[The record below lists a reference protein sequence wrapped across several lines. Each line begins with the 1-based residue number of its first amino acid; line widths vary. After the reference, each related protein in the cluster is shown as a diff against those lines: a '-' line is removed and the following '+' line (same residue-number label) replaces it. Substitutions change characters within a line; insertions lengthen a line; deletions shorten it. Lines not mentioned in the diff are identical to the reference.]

1 MMEHFFSVSLGG
13 VSLPCAARYD
23 QTEAY
28 FRPLQAEAS
37 SSGCSPVRISET
49 EWLEYLDE
57 GLVPCAH
64 TEYSLL
70 TPCFADRLMQQGS
83 AIVHAVALRWRD
95 SAYLL
100 CAPSGVGKSTQT
112 RFLQELRP
120 GEFSVICG
128 DRPVLQF
135 CYKDVCRDKH
145 CLSVGE
151 QCSSLH
157 TVSNSE
163 LSEDTASVAT
173 GKRSI
178 LVHPSPWNG
187 KENWHGAD
195 AAPLAG
201 VILLSRGSEDR
212 LFSLSAKEAGIP
224 LFMQFIYHATTA
236 ELVKAAAS
244 FTTMIL
250 ENVPAWRLESN
261 RPPAST
267 ELLLNAVFSESDHGL
282 K

>member
-1 MMEHFFSVSLGG
+1 MTEHQFSISLGG
-13 VSLPCAARYD
+13 VCISCSSRYA

-28 FRPLQAEAS
+28 FRPFQTEFTTH
-37 SSGCSPVRISET
+37 GFSPVRISDT
-49 EWLEYLDE
+49 EWYEYLNS
-57 GLVPCAH
+57 GMNASAH

-70 TPCFADRLMQQGS
+70 TPCFADRLMEQDR
-83 AIVHAVALRWRD
+83 AIVHGVALRWHDR
-95 SAYLL
+95 AYLI

-128 DRPVLQF
+128 DRPILQF
-135 CYKDVCRDKH
+135 CHNDVCRDKH
-145 CLSVGE
+145 CLSAGA

-157 TVSNSE
+157 
-163 LSEDTASVAT
+163 SVPATEPT
-173 GKRSI
+173 GKRTI

-187 KENWHGAD
+187 KEDWHGANT
-195 AAPLAG
+195 APLAG

-224 LFMQFIYHATTA
+224 LFMQFIYHASTA

>member
-28 FRPLQAEAS
+28 FRPFQAEAS
-37 SSGCSPVRISET
+37 SSGCSPVRISDT
-49 EWLEYLDE
+49 EWLEYMDE

-70 TPCFADRLMQQGS
+70 TPCFADRLMEQGN

-95 SAYLL
+95 NAYLL

-128 DRPVLQF
+128 DRPILQF
-135 CYKDVCRDKH
+135 CHNDVSRDKH
-145 CLSVGE
+145 CLSAGA

-157 TVSNSE
+157 
-163 LSEDTASVAT
+163 SVPATEPT
-173 GKRSI
+173 GKRTI

-187 KENWHGAD
+187 KEDWHGANT
-195 AAPLAG
+195 APLAG

-224 LFMQFIYHATTA
+224 LFMQFIYHASTA

-267 ELLLNAVFSESDHGL
+267 ELLLNAVFSESDHNL